1 MNNQQQGSRTSMVR
15 QTAPVFLALD
25 TVNPSPTPEQ
35 VTPTTHFLEMG
46 RAAMRG
52 EAVNVISSRSKP
64 DKGFQRRSCP
74 APKPTPSVLISDQGE
89 DRVATLPEIVERRT
103 KSKAH
108 HRAARKPAPP
118 AVEAVEGEDS
128 PNGPALWLL
137 DALQFCEQQDA
148 QVQTGR
154 ARVFVTQKVQRQP
167 LPRLSELLDLE
178 LFRPKRGKG
187 FGTAGAG
194 ALAVRLYELA
204 RVFLAARL
212 YLYDKDG
219 NPPKQVVMHLCAELL
234 AESLGIC
241 DNTMRE
247 WTAQLTASGFVFA
260 RHHYTSMT
268 GKDGQRMTAV
278 DGTLYAVRLAPGHT
292 ARLRYRDYKRQ
303 YRDLD
308 ADKAAGRTAHNAIAN
323 AERRF
328 KEAQILECVSDD
340 ENFIEGSPDP
350 VGQMQAELLEQLR
363 RWAVIPG
370 NVTTQNPLKHD
381 PAINDAAQAERLLN
395 GVQDVVFLLPTLLE
409 AHKSKRAALVGMMGA
424 ALARD
429 LKDAHSRLYYCK
441 VIWQAWQAEIE
452 GRDGLQA
459 LAAELQ
465 RLEVDRREWKGLRR
479 PAALLAAR
487 LRAA

>member
-1 MNNQQQGSRTSMVR
+1 
-15 QTAPVFLALD
+15 
-25 TVNPSPTPEQ
+25 
-35 VTPTTHFLEMG
+35 
-46 RAAMRG
+46 
-52 EAVNVISSRSKP
+52 
-64 DKGFQRRSCP
+64 
-74 APKPTPSVLISDQGE
+74 VLIPDQGE
-89 DRVATLPEIVERRT
+89 DRVATLPEIIERRA

-108 HRAARKPAPP
+108 HRAARKVTPP
-118 AVEAVEGEDS
+118 AVEAAEGEDS

-137 DALQFCEQQDA
+137 DTLRILDEQDT
-148 QVQTGR
+148 QTR
-154 ARVFVTQKVQRQP
+154 TEQTRIFVNQKVQRQP
-167 LPRLSELLDLE
+167 LPRLSELLE
-178 LFRPKRGKG
+178 LAPFRPQRGKG

-194 ALAVRLYELA
+194 ALAVRLHELA
-204 RVFLAARL
+204 RIFLAVRL

-219 NPPKQVVMHLCAELL
+219 NPPRQVVMHLCAELL
-234 AESLGIC
+234 AKSLGIC
-241 DNTMRE
+241 DNTLRE
-247 WTAQLTASGFVFA
+247 WTAQLTAVGFVYA
-260 RHHYTSMT
+260 RQHFTSMT

-278 DGTLYAVRLAPGHT
+278 DGTLYAVSLAPGHT
-292 ARLRYRDYKRQ
+292 ARLKYRDYKRQ

-328 KEAQILECVSDD
+328 KEAQILECVVDD

-381 PAINDAAQAERLLN
+381 PAINDAAEAERLLN

-429 LKDAHSRLYYCK
+429 LKDSHSRLYYCK